1 MATTS
6 EELHSMIDQ
15 LSAQDQERI
24 LAYARE
30 LAQPYPQPQP
40 YPPARAPLPPGT
52 PGSVVAQLSVSPE
65 VGAALAAAH
74 EECERIDPDGWE

>member
-6 EELHSMIDQ
+6 EELHTMIDQ

-30 LAQPYPQPQP
+30 LAQPQP
-40 YPPARAPLPPGT
+40 YPPARSPLPPGT
-52 PGSVVAQLSVSPE
+52 PGSIVAQLSVSPE
-65 VGAALAAAH
+65 VGAALEAAH

>member
-6 EELHSMIDQ
+6 EELHTMIDQ
-15 LSAQDQERI
+15 LPAQDQERI

-30 LAQPYPQPQP
+30 LAQPYP
-40 YPPARAPLPPGT
+40 PARSPLPPGT
-52 PGSVVAQLSVSPE
+52 PPEVLLRFTVSPE
-65 VGAALAAAH
+65 VGEALAAAH